1 MIARG
6 DTIRQPMLL
15 YCMGSQLSCIERTP
29 VDGIASIAPE
39 KNILPHR
46 NRMMTHTLQIPTIDC
61 RQDSAEAIRML
72 TDLRHKLSPRGDI
85 VSPAGRQRTM
95 ELFGEALSPQAVVER
110 ICRDV
115 QAQGLSSVLHYTEK
129 LDRKSLTLQTIR
141 VTPEEL
147 AAAHAQAD
155 PAYLATLRRIVA
167 NIRQFQSSILVRDVQ
182 NKFTLG
188 TGQVQLR
195 QRYLPLKRIGI
206 CIPGGAAAYPSTLT
220 MTAVPAQVAGVKEI
234 AVVAPPTPFGS
245 YNTDL
250 LAACHELGIT
260 EVYRLGGAQAVAAMA
275 YGVEGL
281 PRVDKIVGPGNLF
294 VALAKRH
301 VYGEVDIDS
310 IAGPSEV
317 VVLADE
323 SARADFIASDLIS
336 QAEHSPG
343 SGVLITWHEP
353 LIAAVQSALT
363 GQLARLER
371 GDLARDSLEQ
381 YGALILVRDAAEAAR
396 LSDLL
401 APEHLHISTANPE
414 EMLQKVQN
422 AGAIFMGHHT
432 PVAVGD
438 YYAGPSHVL
447 PTGGTA
453 RFANGLC
460 ANDFLKRSSVIHY
473 DAPALAHA
481 AEDICLMAS
490 KEGLTAHGASVSIRL
505 EQDSEQVRN

>member
-1 MIARG
+1 M
-6 DTIRQPMLL
+6 T
-15 YCMGSQLSCIERTP
+15 TP
-29 VDGIASIAPE
+29 I
-39 KNILPHR
+39 
-46 NRMMTHTLQIPTIDC
+46 QITTIDC
-61 RQDSAEAIRML
+61 RQNSTEAVRLL
-72 TDLRHKLSPRGDI
+72 TALRHKLSPRGDI
-85 VSPAGRQRTM
+85 VSPSGRQRTM
-95 ELFGEALSPQAVVER
+95 ELFGEPLSPQAVVER
-110 ICRDV
+110 ICGEV
-115 QAQGLSSVLHYTEK
+115 QQHGLSKVLHYTEQ
-129 LDRKSLTLQTIR
+129 LDRKSLTPNTIR
-141 VTPEEL
+141 VSAEEL
-147 AAAHAQAD
+147 ALAHSQAD
-155 PAYLATLRRIVA
+155 AEYLATLRRIVA
-167 NIRQFQSSILVRDVQ
+167 NIRRFQSSILVKDVNNQ
-182 NKFTLG
+182 FELG

-195 QRYLPLKRIGI
+195 QRYLPLRRVGI

-275 YGVEGL
+275 YGIEGL

-317 VVLADE
+317 VVLADA
-323 SARADFIASDLIS
+323 SARPDFIASDLIS

-353 LIAAVQSALT
+353 LIAQVRAALEVQLSH
-363 GQLARLER
+363 LER

-381 YGALILVRDAAEAAR
+381 YGALILARDADEAAR

-401 APEHLHISTANPE
+401 APEHLHISTSDPE
-414 EMLQKVQN
+414 AMLAKVQN
-422 AGAIFMGHHT
+422 AGSIFMGHYT

-460 ANDFLKRSSVIHY
+460 ANDFLKRSSIIGY
-473 DAPALAHA
+473 DAAALKFA
-481 AEDICLMAS
+481 ARDICLMAQ
-490 KEGLTAHGASVSIRL
+490 KEGLTAHGASVSIRGTDPGGAA
-505 EQDSEQVRN
+505 QADSPAN